1 MEMRRVGWL
10 IFPVFLCGLCG
21 LARVPLFAE
30 EPAFVAHTAGGG
42 TPTGTLQQLGP
53 GWAVRFGGKESVRDL
68 LTLRRTD
75 KPLPPPPTGEQLVFV
90 NGDRVAGRVRKLADE
105 QIHFQFTA
113 ELEANKEARVPLSAL
128 SVIWL
133 ATPDGVDQPDL
144 FRRRLA
150 AGQRQRDTLL
160 LRNGDALEGLLGGFD
175 DAGVQM
181 EVDKKSVPVPRSRI
195 AAVALSTELTTPL
208 RPKGVFGR
216 LILAGG
222 SRLSL
227 ADAACEDGKTLTGTT
242 LFDAPVRVPLEQ
254 VLALDIYQGKAV
266 PLSELKPLKQE
277 QTPYLG
283 VSWPLVNDGS
293 VAGRDLRLG
302 GSSYDKGLGMHS
314 ESRVTYDVSAGYR
327 RFEALVGLDDQTG
340 RDGSV
345 RIKVLVDGKPRD
357 VGWDKEL
364 TAQTGPQPVR
374 VDLAGAKQLTLVV
387 EFGQR
392 GDVGDHID
400 WVDARLVR

>member
-1 MEMRRVGWL
+1 MRRFGRLPFLVL
-10 IFPVFLCGLCG
+10 LCVF
-21 LARVPLFAE
+21 APLREALLSAD
-30 EPAFVAHTAGGG
+30 EPAFVAQTAAGIA
-42 TPTGTLQQLGP
+42 PTGALQQLGP
-53 GWAVRFGGKESVRDL
+53 GWTVRLAGKEPVRDL
-68 LTLRRTD
+68 LTLRRAD
-75 KPLPPPPTGEQLVFV
+75 KPLPPPPGGVQLLFV

-105 QIHFQFTA
+105 QILFQFAA
-113 ELEANKEARVPLSAL
+113 ELEENKEAKVPLSAL

-133 ATPDGVDQPDL
+133 TAPDGVDQPDL

-160 LRNGDALEGLLGGFD
+160 LRNGDVLEGLLSGID

-181 EVDKKSVPVPRSRI
+181 EVDKKEVPVPRARL
-195 AAVALSTELTTPL
+195 AAVALSTELTTAA
-208 RPKGVFGR
+208 RPKGTFGR

-227 ADAACEDGKTLTGTT
+227 ADAACDDGKTLTGTT
-242 LFDAPVRVPLEQ
+242 LFDAPVHVPLEQ
-254 VLALDIYQGKAV
+254 VIALDINQGKAV
-266 PLSELKPLKQE
+266 PLSDLKPLKQE
-277 QTPYLG
+277 QTAYLG
-283 VSWPLVNDGS
+283 VTWPLVVDGS
-293 VAGRDLRLG
+293 VAGHDLRLG

-314 ESRVTYDVSAGYR
+314 ESRVTYDVSASYR

-357 VGWDKEL
+357 LGWDKEL
-364 TAQTGPQPVR
+364 TPQTGPQPVR
-374 VDLAGAKQLTLVV
+374 VDLKGAKQLTLVV

-392 GDVGDHID
+392 GDVGDHVD
-400 WVDARLVR
+400 WADARLIK